1 MRQPDSSGQ
10 KSPRQHAGVVVWKDM
25 FRRRHLGRVVWSET
39 FLYTLLAIFIGL
51 LAGSVILLIT
61 GFNPLSAYKTLFA
74 GIFGSA
80 KNVMYMVQYAT
91 PIIFTGLS
99 VTFAFKTGL
108 FNIGAEGQYIAGSMA
123 ALAVS
128 VLLPMPVGIHAVV
141 AVLAGGIAGAFL
153 GSIAGILKAFKGIHE
168 VIVTIMLNWIAFYLS
183 NFLVMSPALK
193 KPNSTA
199 SVDIAETS
207 RLNTEAFR
215 DALGTVRIHWGML
228 MAIAAVIIIW
238 IILNKT
244 TMGYRLRAVGF
255 NRYAAEYGGIP
266 VARSIVA
273 SMGISGLLAGLGGAV
288 QVLGVVGRITQ
299 LAAQEGYGFDGI
311 SVSMIG
317 GINPIGALF
326 AGLFYGGMKYG
337 GSRLNIIGAPSE
349 LVNVVIGVIIYSI
362 AIMGAFRALVQ
373 FFTAK
378 KEGRPL

>member
-1 MRQPDSSGQ
+1 MRDPDSTGQ
-10 KSPRQHAGVVVWKDM
+10 TGFWRRVRLIVWND
-25 FRRRHLGRVVWSET
+25 V

-61 GFNPLSAYKTLFA
+61 GFNPLEAYGTLFS
-74 GIFGSA
+74 GIFGSL

-108 FNIGAEGQYIAGSMA
+108 FNIGAEGQYIAGGIS

-128 VLLPMPVGIHAVV
+128 LLLPMPAGIHGA
-141 AVLAGGIAGAFL
+141 AAILAGGLAGACLGGIAGF
-153 GSIAGILKAFKGIHE
+153 LKAFKGIHE

-183 NFLVMSPALK
+183 NFLVMSPFFK

-199 SVDIAETS
+199 SMDIAATS
-207 RLNTEAFR
+207 RINTEAFR
-215 DALGTVRIHWGML
+215 STLGTVRIHWGML
-228 MAIAAVIIIW
+228 LALAAVIVIW
-238 IILNKT
+238 IILNRT

-266 VARSIVA
+266 VARSIVT
-273 SMGISGLLAGLGGAV
+273 SMGISGLLAGFGGAV
-288 QVLGVVGRITQ
+288 QVLGVVGRLTQ

-349 LVNVVIGVIIYSI
+349 LVNVIIGVIIYSI

-373 FFTAK
+373 FFKAK